1 MSAPPTTSATG
12 AGVLDAVEVLADPL
26 RRRIVVALATEELCT
41 CHLVDMTGA
50 PQPTVSYHLKVL
62 REAGWVRAEP
72 AGDVFVADGARPVL
86 RPWRMELE
94 LVPPIEDAS
103 NAWPVWS
110 SARPTP
116 PPPTPTPTSSARRC
130 C

>member
-72 AGDVFVADGARPVL
+72 AGRYTYYRLEPGPVTALADALGQLGARSRTPER
-86 RPWRMELE
+86 RPAC
-94 LVPPIEDAS
+94 D
-103 NAWPVWS
+103 
-110 SARPTP
+110 
-116 PPPTPTPTSSARRC
+116 
-130 C
+130 